1 MKKKIKYTDEHIG
14 DIEIIKDFLPPPD
27 DLIFKEKTVKVT
39 LNLKKTSIDFFK
51 EKAKTNNSQYQLLIR
66 SLLDYYVSRYS

>member
-1 MKKKIKYTDEHIG
+1 MKKKIKYTDEQIG

-39 LNLKKTSIDFFK
+39 LNLKKSSIDFFK
-51 EKAKTNNSQYQLLIR
+51 EKAKTNNGQYQLLIR